1 MKRSEDQSQKNAA
14 VIYLRVSSEEQVDNF
29 SLDTQEGICK
39 KEAEKRKLKICKTF
53 REEGRSAK
61 NIDGRP
67 QLINLLEFC
76 RKNKSTVSAV
86 IIYRLDRISRQTSDY
101 LAIRRTLGEYGITVI
116 SATEPTGDTPTEKL
130 VETMLAGFAQLD
142 NDIRGE
148 RARNGLRARFLS
160 GLISGKPPIGYIFQ
174 AGYAV
179 KDPETYDKVRQAW
192 DLMLTGTKG
201 LAEMASLMNSWGL
214 YQQKGKKRYPLRAQ
228 TTQRIFRQKFYMG
241 IITSRKYPDEVK
253 GQHVSMITEQEF
265 YKVQAILD
273 GRNVS
278 KIPLA
283 QRDKLQADFPLR
295 RIVKCAN
302 CGAGLTASWSRGKL
316 GTKYGYYRCSDK
328 CTTKSTKD
336 EKIESNVISLLK
348 NISAGEEG
356 VNIYVRRLM
365 KSYQQ
370 SSNRLQAVTQNADDE
385 INRLKELRKTLVEK
399 NLDGVYSDE
408 IFKEQNEI
416 IEEKMLTAQI
426 AKDQSTIK
434 KYDIVAITDFIK
446 TKLADLGE
454 TYKKSNT
461 SQVKVLLGSVFESG
475 LAMDVEATTN
485 YKINAIYRQILDK
498 KQEPIPLGGGGG
510 IRTHEALASS
520 RFPGVC
526 NRPLCDTSS
535 CLKTTYFIMWYRF
548 VSL

>member
-1 MKRSEDQSQKNAA
+1 MSIAKQQEKSCNAI
-14 VIYLRVSSEEQVDNF
+14 IYLRVSSEEQVDNF
-29 SLDTQEGICK
+29 SLDTQEEICR
-39 KEAEKRKLKICKTF
+39 KEASKRGLKITQLF

-61 NIDGRP
+61 NIQGRP
-67 QLINLLEFC
+67 QLINMLEYC
-76 RKNKSTVSAV
+76 RQNKKTIDAV

-101 LAIRRTLGEYGITVI
+101 LAIRRTLGEYGITII

-160 GLISGKPPIGYIFQ
+160 GLISGKPPIGYALQ
-174 AGYAV
+174 AGYVV
-179 KDPETYDKVRQAW
+179 KDLNTYDQVKNAW

-201 LAEMASLMNSWGL
+201 LAEMAQIMNSWGL
-214 YQQKGKKRYPLRAQ
+214 YQQKGKKKHALRPQ
-228 TTQRIFRQKFYMG
+228 TVQRIFRQKFYMG
-241 IITSRKYPDEVK
+241 ILTSRKYPDEVK
-253 GQHVSMITEQEF
+253 GQHVPMISEQQF

-273 GRNVS
+273 GRCVS

-283 QRDKLQADFPLR
+283 QRDKLRADFPLR

-328 CTTKSTKD
+328 CTTKSTKA
-336 EKIESNVISLLK
+336 EKIEGSVVGLLK
-348 NISAGEEG
+348 TISPTEIGLQLYIKKLTAA
-356 VNIYVRRLM
+356 YMQRS
-365 KSYQQ
+365 K
-370 SSNRLQAVTQNADDE
+370 RLQDIVSKADDE
-385 INRLKELRKTLVEK
+385 IERLKELRKTLVDK
-399 NLDGVYSDE
+399 NLSGVYSDDV
-408 IFKEQNEI
+408 FKEQNEI

-426 AKDQSTIK
+426 AKDHSTIK

-454 TYKKSNT
+454 TFKYSSA

-475 LAMDVEATTN
+475 LAMDVEATPN
-485 YKINAIYRQILDK
+485 YKISAIY
-498 KQEPIPLGGGGG
+498 QEIIAEKDDAIPLGGGGG
-510 IRTHEALASS
+510 IRTHGTLTSQ

-526 NRPLCDTSS
+526 DRPLRDTSMS
-535 CLKTTYFIMWYRF
+535 WY
-548 VSL
+548 